1 MSEAFVV
8 IDLETT
14 DREPANAHVVEYA
27 AIVIKPPWFGEGGEH
42 FLSGLVKPP
51 IAIPAE
57 TSAVHH
63 ITDADV
69 ATAPAWEEESR
80 HLGKLVAPEGVI
92 AVAHNA
98 NFERTMLEKAGIKP
112 HRWLC
117 TYKAAVRV
125 WPDCPAHSN
134 ECLRY
139 YLGFGTGRRQHQ
151 MPHSAGHD
159 AQVTADLLKELL
171 RLGTPIADM
180 LAWTNEPALL
190 PRCPLGDWR
199 GHPWDEVEESFLQWI
214 LRKIQDREDVRFC
227 AQKELERR
235 AAERAKARADHA
247 AATVDDEEPF

>member
-1 MSEAFVV
+1 MNEAFCV

-14 DREPANAHVVEYA
+14 DREPKNAHVVEWA
-27 AIVIKPPWFGEGGEH
+27 ALLITPPWFGSGGEH
-42 FLSGLVKPP
+42 FYTSLVKPP

-57 TSAVHH
+57 TSAIHH

-69 ATAPAWEEESR
+69 ATAPPWEQESQVLA
-80 HLGKLVAPEGVI
+80 HLVQPEGVI

-98 NFERTMLEKAGIKP
+98 NFEREMLAKAGITP

-125 WPDCPAHSN
+125 WPDCPSHSN

-139 YLGFGTGRRQHQ
+139 FLGFGTGRREHQ
-151 MPHSAGHD
+151 MPHSASHD
-159 AQVTADLLKELL
+159 VQVTADLLQELL

-180 LAWTNEPALL
+180 LQWTLEPALL
-190 PRCPLGDWR
+190 PRCPIGDWR
-199 GHPWDEVEESFLQWI
+199 GHTWDEVEEGFLQWI
-214 LRKIQDREDVRFC
+214 LRKITDREDVRFC

-235 AAERAKARADHA
+235 EAERAKARQPEDD
-247 AATVDDEEPF
+247 TVPG